1 MLKFYPLFSGSS
13 GNMYL
18 VQSSNAKILVDFGVT
33 YKAARD
39 GLKSLGVD
47 IASIDAIL
55 VTHEHVDH
63 TRGLSRMMKMC
74 SVLIYTTSKTY
85 EAIYNKY
92 FSILETKPKFVDVKY
107 DEEFQIKDF
116 IILPFKVSHDAAMPV
131 GYKISCDNKTV
142 TIATDLGY
150 VDQNTY
156 ECLKSSDLSVIEAN
170 YDPNLLMYGP
180 YPFATKMRI
189 QSDTGHLSNV
199 DTSSI
204 ILSLARDGKRDFILG
219 HISLNNN
226 NADQALFEVNNILK
240 NNGFNPDEFNIHVAT
255 RDFSSEVYTLW

>member
-18 VQSSNAKILVDFGVT
+18 VQSPNAKILIDFGIT
-33 YKAARD
+33 YKAAKNALDR
-39 GLKSLGVD
+39 LGID

-55 VTHEHVDH
+55 ITHEHVDH
-63 TRGLSRMMKMC
+63 IRGLSRMMKLC
-74 SVLIYTTSKTY
+74 PVPIYTTYKTY
-85 EAIYNKY
+85 ETIYDKY
-92 FSILETKPKFVDVKY
+92 FSVLENKPKFVDVKY
-107 DEEFQIKDF
+107 DEEFKIKDF
-116 IILPFKVSHDAAMPV
+116 SILPFKVSHDAVMPV
-131 GYKISCDNKTV
+131 GYKISCENKTI

-150 VDQNTY
+150 VDNNTY
-156 ECLKSSDLSVIEAN
+156 ECLKSSDLSLIEAN

-189 QSDTGHLSNV
+189 QSDSGHLSNI

-204 ILSLARDGKRDFILG
+204 ILNLAKDGRRNFILG

-226 NADQALFEVNNILK
+226 NADQALFEVNNTLK
-240 NNGFNPDEFNIHVAT
+240 NNGFNLDDFNIHVAT
-255 RDFSSEVYTLW
+255 RDFSSEVYTL